1 LNQKE
6 NRNLRKVWDM
16 EVSTEAVREL
26 RDRTSAGMLDCKK
39 ALIEAEGDI
48 EKAIE
53 TLRRRGIQAAEKKR
67 SRVATEGVVQA
78 YVHHTGRIGA
88 LVELNCETDF
98 VAKNEDFRELAHE
111 LAMQVAA
118 MTPLY
123 VNREEV
129 PEDVVNKQIEM
140 FEESE
145 DVEGKPDEIKKKIV
159 NGKMEKWYK
168 EVCLLDQPHF
178 KDEDLT
184 ITDLINEAVAKI
196 GENIVVSR
204 FSRLSVGE

>member
-1 LNQKE
+1 
-6 NRNLRKVWDM
+6 M

-98 VAKNEDFRELAHE
+98 VARTEDFRQLAYD

-118 MTPLY
+118 TCPQF
-123 VNREEV
+123 V
-129 PEDVVNKQIEM
+129 
-140 FEESE
+140 
-145 DVEGKPDEIKKKIV
+145 GPDEIPSGIDV
-159 NGKMEKWYK
+159 TPE
-168 EVCLLDQPHF
+168 ETCLLLQPSI
-178 KDEDLT
+178 KQPDRTVADM
-184 ITDLINEAVAKI
+184 ITDAIART
-196 GENIVVSR
+196 GENIRVRR
-204 FSRLSVGE
+204 FSRFEVGC